1 MKWTNVT
8 TSPRLEGIL
17 NAKPIKSMKL
27 FAYASLAGALA
38 LASVTAKEVGKA
50 APAFSVQD
58 TAGKAVSLD
67 DYKGKTVVLEWV
79 NFGCPFVKKHYGAG
93 NMQKLQETYTGKGV
107 VWLTV
112 SSANKDK
119 SDVFVEGSKLSE
131 MAKDQGSKATA
142 ILVDGDGKLG
152 KAYDAKVTPHMFIID
167 KEGKLSYSGAID
179 SLATTEKADVEKAD
193 KLFVNALDNVIA
205 GKPVANAKN
214 QPYGCGIKY

>member
-1 MKWTNVT
+1 MTVLL
-8 TSPRLEGIL
+8 P
-17 NAKPIKSMKL
+17 P
-27 FAYASLAGALA
+27 
-38 LASVTAKEVGKA
+38 
-50 APAFSVQD
+50 
-58 TAGKAVSLD
+58 VS
-67 DYKGKTVVLEWV
+67 
-79 NFGCPFVKKHYGAG
+79 
-93 NMQKLQETYTGKGV
+93 Q

-167 KEGKLSYSGAID
+167 KEGKLSYSGAMD
-179 SLATTEKADVEKAD
+179 SLATTEKADIEKAD